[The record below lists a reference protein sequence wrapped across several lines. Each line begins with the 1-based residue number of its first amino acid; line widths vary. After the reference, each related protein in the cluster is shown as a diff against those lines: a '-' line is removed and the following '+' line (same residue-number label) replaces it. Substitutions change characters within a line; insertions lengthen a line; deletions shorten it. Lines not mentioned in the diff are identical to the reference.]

1 MKIKS
6 IVNFE
11 NITEREEYDSNSSQ
25 YKELMKIDDEN
36 GWKDYTNE
44 MLSKGISVIYDALD
58 DLFVAKPIN
67 FPKTKIKES
76 MEFYSVKETL
86 LLEGYQFSKKDNDVL
101 FKFLNEAIKQ
111 KVDFN
116 ELTPTE
122 LLREYEEFKEDF
134 NSSLINSEVPKK
146 KTIGNAPSLNKG
158 KELLF
163 DEELNTSEAWDAGHE
178 CAMQGCGP
186 EENPYDEFDQA
197 GEFEQWN
204 QGYQAWAA
212 AQEEPEVMD
221 YMQEAKEEKKKY
233 GKHRRLIESLEN
245 DFEDEDADDLE
256 TEEEV
261 DTEVT
266 DEDIDDDD
274 IDVETSESDLAKIN
288 GSEEEIEEVPEE
300 SEEEVNSDI
309 DSNLLDIET
318 LKSIVAE
325 ILAGN
330 PQTAPQ
336 ATGGA
341 PAAGPTTSAITDPL
355 ASDTSVIEQ
364 SVVPQGPNVT
374 NSEFQEIQGNIS
386 NLQNKIDNDPS
397 YIEVLEGNP
406 GTEEEIQLNEDQYED
421 DDYETANEDSYEIV
435 NDKDLDFVK
444 ENGGQTP
451 DFDDDGLATVT
462 DFEEPV
468 EDEEA
473 LEDVTS
479 FENDSVPVANIDG
492 NVPGVIGADAT
503 PLPQVGEVDYK
514 GSPVKVVITGWL
526 ITEAETKFLAEAVS
540 KSNAQLKKI
549 TSKDKD
555 SMTLF
560 VEKNSRLFKVDYND
574 RPKVE
579 TLEAWSIGKTKFTS
593 LKEAI
598 KFGANNKE
606 TVSQKDRFFKK
617 LVTEN
622 KDVLNRNISNS
633 YRDTDIFENFDEA
646 KSKYKKTLSVKRT
659 GQVNLKTGI
668 NEVFSNITQIAPSIQ
683 NTLVK
688 VGENYMLIKG
698 NLKEGIKVNDVALL
712 IDINSKN
719 YLGECKVVGLFDNSP
734 KGLQK
739 ISEITKKSQ
748 LPLLVWK

>member
-1 MKIKS
+1 M
-6 IVNFE
+6 
-11 NITEREEYDSNSSQ
+11 
-25 YKELMKIDDEN
+25 
-36 GWKDYTNE
+36 
-44 MLSKGISVIYDALD
+44 
-58 DLFVAKPIN
+58 
-67 FPKTKIKES
+67 
-76 MEFYSVKETL
+76 
-86 LLEGYQFSKKDNDVL
+86 
-101 FKFLNEAIKQ
+101 
-111 KVDFN
+111 
-116 ELTPTE
+116 
-122 LLREYEEFKEDF
+122 
-134 NSSLINSEVPKK
+134 
-146 KTIGNAPSLNKG
+146 
-158 KELLF
+158 
-163 DEELNTSEAWDAGHE
+163 
-178 CAMQGCGP
+178 
-186 EENPYDEFDQA
+186 
-197 GEFEQWN
+197 
-204 QGYQAWAA
+204 
-212 AQEEPEVMD
+212 
-221 YMQEAKEEKKKY
+221 
-233 GKHRRLIESLEN
+233 
-245 DFEDEDADDLE
+245 
-256 TEEEV
+256 
-261 DTEVT
+261 
-266 DEDIDDDD
+266 
-274 IDVETSESDLAKIN
+274 
-288 GSEEEIEEVPEE
+288 
-300 SEEEVNSDI
+300 NSDI

-374 NSEFQEIQGNIS
+374 NSEFQEIQSNVS
-386 NLQNKIDNDPS
+386 NLQNKIENDPS

-406 GTEEEIQLNEDQYED
+406 STEEDIVLNEDQYED
-421 DDYETANEDSYEIV
+421 DEYEIANDPELDYEKEYSEEVPSYDE
-435 NDKDLDFVK
+435 
-444 ENGGQTP
+444 
-451 DFDDDGLATVT
+451 DGLATVS
-462 DFEEPV
+462 DIDSEMPGEEQV
-468 EDEEA
+468 M
-473 LEDVTS
+473 
-479 FENDSVPVANIDG
+479 NDVPVPNIDG
-492 NVPGVIGADAT
+492 NVPGVIGADGT
-503 PLPQVGEVDYK
+503 SQPQVGEVEYK

-712 IDINSKN
+712 VDTNSKN

>member
-11 NITEREEYDSNSSQ
+11 KITEREEYDSNSSQ

-44 MLSKGISVIYDALD
+44 MLSKGISVIYDAVD
-58 DLFVAKPIN
+58 DLFIAKPIN

-233 GKHRRLIESLEN
+233 GKHRRLIESLDN
-245 DFEDEDADDLE
+245 DFEDEESDDLE
-256 TEEEV
+256 TEEEI

-288 GSEEEIEEVPEE
+288 GSEEETDEEIEEVPEE

-374 NSEFQEIQGNIS
+374 NSEFQEIQSNVS
-386 NLQNKIDNDPS
+386 NLQNKIENDPS

-406 GTEEEIQLNEDQYED
+406 STEEDIVLNEDQYED
-421 DDYETANEDSYEIV
+421 DEYEIANDPELDYEKEYSEEVPSYDE
-435 NDKDLDFVK
+435 
-444 ENGGQTP
+444 
-451 DFDDDGLATVT
+451 DGLATVS
-462 DFEEPV
+462 DIDSEMPGEEQV
-468 EDEEA
+468 M
-473 LEDVTS
+473 
-479 FENDSVPVANIDG
+479 NDVPVPNIDG
-492 NVPGVIGADAT
+492 NVPGVIGADGT
-503 PLPQVGEVDYK
+503 SQPQVGEVEYK

-712 IDINSKN
+712 VDTNSKN